1 MKLAIIGSTGLVGK
15 KMLEILEERNFPI
28 EKIIPVASKKSEGSS
43 IEFNGVRYRVISIEN
58 SLNEKIDIALFSAG
72 SEVSL
77 EWAPKFSNKG
87 IYVIDNSSAWR
98 MDDGVKLIIPE
109 INGSLLESKDRI
121 IANPNCSTIQ
131 MLMVL
136 APIHKHFKIKRIIV
150 STYQSVTGTGK
161 GAIDQLNNEKK
172 ILKV

>member
-1 MKLAIIGSTGLVGK
+1 
-15 KMLEILEERNFPI
+15 
-28 EKIIPVASKKSEGSS
+28 
-43 IEFNGVRYRVISIEN
+43 
-58 SLNEKIDIALFSAG
+58 
-72 SEVSL
+72 
-77 EWAPKFSNKG
+77 
-87 IYVIDNSSAWR
+87 

-109 INGSLLESKDRI
+109 INGSLLESTDRI

-161 GAIDQLNNEKK
+161 AAIDQLNNEKNNRE
-172 ILKV
+172 IL